1 MKAEDKPS
9 TSPFDPADLLENG
22 DMILGYLTNAL
33 ASDDPAFIDDAL
45 DVALR
50 AAKRLEAAEA
60 TVQSTRRMCPSCGEQ
75 MLRDVR
81 NLTVEHRERA
91 ATLTMPRWHCDACD
105 ACGEGVHSGEDMVAS
120 DAVLERLRAELQK
133 AFSADEPSFETLN
146 ARQVIDRNRK

>member
-1 MKAEDKPS
+1 MKAEKKPS

-22 DMILGYLTNAL
+22 DMIVGYLTDAL

-50 AAKRLEAAEA
+50 AAKWLEAAEA

-75 MLRDVR
+75 MPLRDVR
-81 NLTVEHRERA
+81 DLTLEHRGRA
-91 ATLTMPRWHCDACD
+91 ATLTMPGWYCD

-120 DAVLERLRAELQK
+120 DAVLERLKAELQK